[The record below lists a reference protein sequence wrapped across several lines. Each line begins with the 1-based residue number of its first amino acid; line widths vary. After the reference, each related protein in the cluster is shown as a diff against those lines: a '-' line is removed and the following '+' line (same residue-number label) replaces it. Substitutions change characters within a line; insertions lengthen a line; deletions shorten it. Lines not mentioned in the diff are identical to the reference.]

1 MESESCYGLESGTPD
16 LLGATTLEES
26 GTNFAFYA
34 GKDAQRVELCLFD
47 KAVNPDY
54 EKRYDVTAKEPV
66 INGDQLVGHIWHG
79 IAPEI
84 QAGALYGFRVDGAF
98 EPQAGRYFNNK
109 KLLVDPCARVVTH
122 ALHQWAPC
130 DFPSNREDN
139 AALMSKARV
148 INWRALQ
155 LDVSQ
160 QGALYPHADTN
171 ILEMHVKGATILH
184 PDIPENVRGTFM
196 ALIHPV
202 FLDWAKK
209 MHFTTLELM
218 PPAAY
223 GSDKPLAARGLKN
236 YWGYMPFAPM
246 APHPT
251 YATNGTPLHEFAHVI
266 TTLRHQHG
274 IEVVLDVVPNHTLE
288 GGSDGPMI
296 NFRGMD
302 SSLYLP
308 NLDFTGCGN
317 TRDFGHPMNIRFF
330 LDELLFWA
338 SLGVAGF
345 RIDLATIIGRLNG
358 RYFDPN
364 SPMMRMIREHPVL
377 HKVKFDGE
385 PYDLG
390 PHGYQVG
397 NLCYHSPAAPAENV
411 IGEWDPDFRD
421 TLTKVAFSHDD
432 TVPRSRIMSMLA
444 GMNIPYYA
452 KDRKNIPP
460 YARVIKSGSH
470 DGPTMWDMIS
480 VTGGKKNYAN
490 LEGNCDG
497 NDIPADTF
505 WGLSDDRMR
514 VQRFAFTLLALAQ
527 GVPMTTMGNERC
539 HSQQGNTNT
548 YCQDSDISYMR
559 WKDQIPPEGHQLM
572 SSAAESFTFKAAHS
586 SLRRATLFTEQADPN
601 SPYVFAGSPM
611 KDVTWL
617 DPMGDEFQ
625 LNQDSINW
633 LGGFQMMLSGDPGN
647 SPSSEENPTR
657 FVHREERDAPLV
669 ALINPT
675 LGNLEFT
682 LPFLHGVSWTPVLN
696 SAAPN
701 LLGEAFEGCAKV
713 LVGYRSAIVFE
724 GPRTPVLSSLAQA
737 TAAVPV

>member
-16 LLGATTLEES
+16 LLGATPLGES

-34 GKDAQRVELCLFD
+34 GKDARHVELCEFD
-47 KAVNPDY
+47 QAIKPNF

-66 INGDQLVGHIWHG
+66 INGDQLIGHIWHG

-84 QAGALYGFRVDGAF
+84 RAGALYGFRVDGTF

-171 ILEMHVKGATILH
+171 ILEMHVKGATTLH

-202 FLDWAKK
+202 FLDWVKK
-209 MHFTTLELM
+209 MHITTLELM

-223 GSDKPLAARGLKN
+223 GSDQPLAARGLKN

-251 YATNGTPLHEFAHVI
+251 YATNGTPLHEFALAI
-266 TTLRHQHG
+266 ATLRQSG
-274 IEVVLDVVPNHTLE
+274 VEVILDVVPNHTLE
-288 GGSDGPMI
+288 SGPDGPVI

-302 SSLYLP
+302 NSLYLP

-330 LDELLFWA
+330 MAELLHWA

-345 RIDLATIIGRLNG
+345 RIDLATIIGRDHGKN
-358 RYFDPN
+358 FDPN
-364 SPMMRMIREHPVL
+364 SPMMRAIREHPVL
-377 HKVKFDGE
+377 QKIKFYGE
-385 PYDLG
+385 PWDLG
-390 PHGYQVG
+390 PQGVQIG
-397 NLCYHSPAAPAENV
+397 KLCYHSPVAPAENI
-411 IGEWDPDFRD
+411 IGEWDCVFRD
-421 TLTKVAFSHDD
+421 TLPKVAFSHDD
-432 TVPRSRIMSMLA
+432 TVTRNKIMNFLA
-444 GMNIPYYA
+444 G
-452 KDRKNIPP
+452 KNIPP
-460 YARVIKSGSH
+460 YARVLKSGSH
-470 DGPTMWDMIS
+470 DGATMWDMLSI
-480 VTGGKKNYAN
+480 TGGKNNYAN
-490 LEGNCDG
+490 KEDNKDG
-497 NDIPADTF
+497 NPIPDDTF
-505 WGLSDDRMR
+505 WGSSDDRMR
-514 VQRFAFTLLALAQ
+514 VQRFAFSLVALAQ
-527 GVPMTTMGNERC
+527 GVPLTTMGNERC
-539 HSQQGNTNT
+539 HSQQGNTNA
-548 YCQDSDISYMR
+548 YCQDNEMSYVR
-559 WKDQIPPEGHQLM
+559 WKDQIAPEGQQLM
-572 SSAAESFTFKAAHS
+572 DFAAECFRFKAAHS
-586 SLRRATLFTEQADPN
+586 SLRRATLFTGQADPD
-601 SPYVFAGSPM
+601 SPYIFAGSQM
-611 KDVTWL
+611 KDVSWL
-617 DPMGDEFQ
+617 DPLAGEFSP
-625 LNQDSINW
+625 NEDSINW

-657 FVHREERDAPLV
+657 FVRREERDAPLV

-675 LGNLEFT
+675 LGNVEFT
-682 LPFLHGVSWTPVLN
+682 LPSLQGVSWTPVLN

-701 LLGEAFEGCAKV
+701 VLGKAFEGCAKV

-724 GPRTPVLSSLAQA
+724 GPHLPTSQSQAQEMTVAPV
-737 TAAVPV
+737 